1 VISIKKIYWGWYV
14 VWGAF
19 ILMAINYGA
28 RYCFGIF
35 IKPMSAE
42 YQWSRSVISFA
53 ASLMIVTYGV
63 GGILTGR
70 ILDRMAPRHMMTF
83 GAAIVGLGLVL
94 TAFIRTPWQFYLT
107 YGLLCGLG
115 SSCFGVV
122 VCNSSVGKWFVKK
135 RGLTIGIASI
145 GIGFGTMVLAP
156 LAGYIVKVYGW
167 RSGFIFLGVMVFI
180 VGISASQ
187 LFMGRTNPEDYDLK
201 PDGEVSLD
209 NGISDAEVAQ
219 VHPVPGSLRTV
230 IKDSR
235 FWILALCY
243 SFAVVA
249 EMSAFMHQVAY
260 AIDNHIEKVTA
271 ASSVGVVGVASI
283 LGRFFFGWLSDRIS
297 DAKYAASLG
306 FAFMA
311 LGMVILLWVDSPV
324 MLLIYSILFGFG
336 YGSMAPMMPYLLAH
350 LFGRHVLG
358 ASYGFLTFFV
368 GIGGGIGPL
377 LAGQIYDRFG
387 SYAYAWRINIAILV
401 VVTFAILW
409 LKPRSAGQ
417 AAD

>member
-1 VISIKKIYWGWYV
+1 MKVKDIYWGWYV
-14 VWGAF
+14 VGGAF
-19 ILMAINYGA
+19 IIMAINYGA

-35 IKPMSAE
+35 IKPMSLE

-70 ILDRMAPRHMMTF
+70 ILDRMAPRHMMTL
-83 GAAIVGLGLVL
+83 GAVVVGLGFIL

-107 YGLLCGLG
+107 YGILCGLG

-187 LFMGRTNPEDYDLK
+187 LFMGRTNPEDYGLK
-201 PDGEVSLD
+201 PDGEASLE
-209 NGISDAEVAQ
+209 NGVPDAEVAQ
-219 VHPVPGSLRTV
+219 IHPVPGSLRTV
-230 IKDSR
+230 IRDSR
-235 FWILALCY
+235 FWVLALCY
-243 SFAVVA
+243 SFAVIA

-260 AIDNHIEKVTA
+260 ATDNHIEKVAA

-283 LGRFFFGWLSDRIS
+283 LGRFFFGWLNDRIS
-297 DAKYAASLG
+297 DAKYSASLG

-311 LGMVILLWVDSPV
+311 LGMIILLWVDSPA

-336 YGSMAPMMPYLLAH
+336 YGSMAPTMPYLLAH
-350 LFGRHVLG
+350 RFGRRVLG
-358 ASYGFLTFFV
+358 ASYGLLTFFV

-377 LAGQIYDRFG
+377 LAGHIYDRFG
-387 SYAYAWRINIAILV
+387 SYVYAWQLNIAILV
-401 VVTFAILW
+401 VVTFAILR